1 MLQSVYNDCKDRMVK
16 AINVL
21 KKDLAQLRTGRA
33 SATMLEPIMVDYY
46 GSKTPINQVAN
57 VSIPEPR
64 VIVIKPWDAN
74 MIEPIC
80 KAILASDIG
89 ITPQPDKN
97 VIRLNVPQLTE
108 ETRKK
113 LVKLAKTKGEEC
125 KVAIRNVRRDGN
137 NKLKELEKDGKIT
150 EDEHNKGL
158 KVIQDFTDN
167 HIKEVD
173 EILSKKEKEILEI

>member
-173 EILSKKEKEILEI
+173 EILRKKEKEILEI